1 MIRFKYLFPKVGAA
15 NEIIPAADNNADQQM
30 QLVAN
35 PPLNRP
41 QGGVQPLAGQ
51 QPNKPPVGAQP
62 PAGQQRN
69 NVNPLMQQLEEQYNA
84 VAGRNPFLA
93 TQLAANIAMARRAG
107 FFGDLRRV
115 QNPQDLENLLNQ
127 ANQDLNRS
135 NHPILRQE
143 AMQRR
148 AMLQLWINQ
157 RKARQGWINL
167 QQETEKQRK
176 AMQLQPLKARQAK
189 ERKEYLERVFAGYDG
204 NWEQARLDLYSKI
217 KELYSKRGT
226 WTEEDIKQYQDLI
239 GTYKRLVN
247 PATRV
252 AYAMDNIV
260 KEIDKHRKRISEIDE
275 ELDKI
280 NMKDELSEED
290 QKNRK
295 KLENEKN
302 VLALQSKIL
311 WKTYDHLK
319 KQVSQEEY
327 EAAQDNVAELRK
339 RGILK

>member
-1 MIRFKYLFPKVGAA
+1 M
-15 NEIIPAADNNADQQM
+15 
-30 QLVAN
+30 
-35 PPLNRP
+35 
-41 QGGVQPLAGQ
+41 
-51 QPNKPPVGAQP
+51 
-62 PAGQQRN
+62 
-69 NVNPLMQQLEEQYNA
+69 
-84 VAGRNPFLA
+84 
-93 TQLAANIAMARRAG
+93 
-107 FFGDLRRV
+107 
-115 QNPQDLENLLNQ
+115 
-127 ANQDLNRS
+127 ANQDLNGS
-135 NHPILRQE
+135 DHPILRQE

-176 AMQLQPLKARQAK
+176 AMQLQPLKTRQAK